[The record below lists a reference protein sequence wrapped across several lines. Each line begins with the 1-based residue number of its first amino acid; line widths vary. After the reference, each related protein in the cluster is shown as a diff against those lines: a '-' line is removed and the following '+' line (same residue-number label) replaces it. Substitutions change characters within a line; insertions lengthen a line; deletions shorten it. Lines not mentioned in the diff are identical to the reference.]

1 MVTGVGS
8 YQQAIMNDTL
18 MEELLHE
25 EETETLDFKRRQY
38 LFVGASD
45 DAKSEI
51 VKDVLAFAN
60 AWRRTDAYILIG
72 VQEVKGGRSIV
83 HGVTHHLVRLD
94 TFNRKLTWS
103 DGSFYV
109 GATKNTKLDL
119 SALIY
124 SDNLSDPPVFRS
136 LSAVLLQVP
145 EGKNMKEMMYQLI
158 C

>member
-25 EETETLDFKRRQY
+25 EETETLDFKRDQY

-94 TFNRKLTWS
+94 TFNR
-103 DGSFYV
+103 
-109 GATKNTKLDL
+109 
-119 SALIY
+119 
-124 SDNLSDPPVFRS
+124 
-136 LSAVLLQVP
+136 
-145 EGKNMKEMMYQLI
+145 YQLVSGQNTNSTSLVPI
-158 C
+158 CDALFSFSPNGR